1 MCVCWCTCVC
11 VCVCVCGVESAC
23 VRAFRAQQFAE
34 HWVHVAALGDL
45 RYGATD
51 YSIRHDVSDVLEAFD
66 ELAGGRVEDFR
77 DWLQKQRK
85 EKKKSQ

>member
-1 MCVCWCTCVC
+1 M
-11 VCVCVCGVESAC
+11 
-23 VRAFRAQQFAE
+23 RAFRAQQFAE

-77 DWLQKQRK
+77 DWEALEEALRVGVRVSAGVQQYAETNSRI
-85 EKKKSQ
+85 